1 MAEMKKKRYLECLQA
16 LQVRLCALQSAI
28 QRNGQRLLILFEGRD
43 TAGKGGAINCFTQVL
58 NPRFCRVVAL
68 PKPSERERS
77 QWYFQRYVAEL
88 PAAGEIVLFDRSW
101 YNRGGVEKVMGFC
114 TEAEYRRFLTQ
125 VPSFERLLVDDGI
138 ILLKYWFAVD
148 QQQQEERFA
157 ERVNDPTKR
166 WKISPI
172 DLAAREKYDDYTSA
186 RDAFFKASH
195 TAWAPWY
202 VVDAN
207 DQRRARLNMIA
218 HVLATLPAAKASE
231 PALAL
236 PALRRRKLGQDR
248 IGAEAI
254 PVPDSY

>member
-1 MAEMKKKRYLECLQA
+1 MRTQTLGRKALLAIVIAPLLALLGLFLLSAAMTTDDAAIYAHLKDDFDYLSRDRADNGRSVDSLTECTGMSLGLPDEPSADENPFLQA
-16 LQVRLCALQSAI
+16 VRAPTVRGCPSLEAFLDEA
-28 QRNGQRLLILFEGRD
+28 
-43 TAGKGGAINCFTQVL
+43 
-58 NPRFCRVVAL
+58 PRFERAL
-68 PKPSERERS
+68 IDS
-77 QWYFQRYVAEL
+77 
-88 PAAGEIVLFDRSW
+88 G
-101 YNRGGVEKVMGFC
+101 
-114 TEAEYRRFLTQ
+114 
-125 VPSFERLLVDDGI
+125 
-138 ILLKYWFAVD
+138 ILLHKYWLAVD
-148 QQQQEERFA
+148 QDEQERRFA
-157 ERVNDPTKR
+157 ERANDPLKR
-166 WKISPI
+166 WKLSPI